1 MTGEVVAVRHRKFA
15 AQSLPRVPHLRAT
28 QMNARTIR
36 RQLRYRE
43 EGGRERVGDT
53 MNE

>member
-36 RQLRYRE
+36 QQLRYRE